1 MQNNLD
7 QLLHEIYDAY
17 KEKVEEA
24 TSIWKSEYSCS
35 ISDDENRDIEDK
47 EDLLYFEGLLREIKK
62 LCNWKSERKGE

>member
-7 QLLHEIYDAY
+7 QLLHEIYDGY
-17 KEKVEEA
+17 KGKVEEA
-24 TSIWKSEYSCS
+24 TSMWKSEYSCS

-62 LCNWKSERKGE
+62 LYNWKSGKED

>member
-7 QLLHEIYDAY
+7 QLLHEIYNAY
-17 KEKVEEA
+17 KEKVEET
-24 TSIWKSEYSCS
+24 TSMWKSEYSCS

-62 LCNWKSERKGE
+62 LCD